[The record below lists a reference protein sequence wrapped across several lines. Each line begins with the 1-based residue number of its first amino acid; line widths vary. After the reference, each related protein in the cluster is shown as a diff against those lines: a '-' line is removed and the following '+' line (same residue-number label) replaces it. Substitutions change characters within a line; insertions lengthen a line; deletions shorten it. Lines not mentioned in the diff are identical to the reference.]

1 MVFHKTYADEQGGHS
16 SQYGEC
22 KCNRDNLRRVLG
34 IGSEN
39 VMDLS
44 KLAIS
49 QWLLV
54 TRRRG
59 GGVQLDG
66 EIENRSD

>member
-1 MVFHKTYADEQGGHS
+1 MVHKTYADKKGGHS

-22 KCNRDNLRRVLG
+22 KCNRDDLGGVLG

-54 TRRRG
+54 TRRRAG
-59 GGVQLDG
+59 CVQLDG